1 MFLYNV
7 LQIFIV
13 TAYLFRMGGVM
24 ENATNGNSL
33 LVLTNAIVMLG
44 HVAIELKETHKTTE
58 SVLHFL
64 QQRVG
69 KMPPVL
75 DILIVDQLACI
86 VIAKCE
92 VSSQRKASTD
102 GVFYPCLNTT

>member
-1 MFLYNV
+1 LFSH
-7 LQIFIV
+7 
-13 TAYLFRMGGVM
+13 LFRGDGLLDDSSS
-24 ENATNGNSL
+24 GNSL

-92 VSSQRKASTD
+92 VSGYITETE
-102 GVFYPCLNTT
+102 V